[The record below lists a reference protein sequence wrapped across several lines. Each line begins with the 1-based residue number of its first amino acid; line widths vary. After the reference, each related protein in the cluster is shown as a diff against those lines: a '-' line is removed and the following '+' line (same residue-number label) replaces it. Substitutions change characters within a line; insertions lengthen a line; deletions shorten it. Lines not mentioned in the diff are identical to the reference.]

1 MLSEISQAV
10 RDKYHMISDA
20 DPGQQ
25 DPLWLL
31 YSNTHTH
38 RLQKSCG
45 EKGAAW
51 LLSKLERDPFTPAWT
66 GFYCL
71 SRHITSRMVLIY
83 CAQVCFGWLSF
94 ADEGEDVAE
103 YIKEGY
109 LQCEGRSGRNLLCSI
124 PGRSSSDFRKITIL
138 GKHLLP
144 QFRVRE
150 F

>member
-1 MLSEISQAV
+1 MNEAHPIMEGNLLYLAYQFKCSIYHIYTMEFYTAERKKELLPFATAWMELESIMLSEISQAV

-51 LLSKLERDPFTPAWT
+51 PLSKLKRGPLTPTWT
-66 GFYCL
+66 GLYCF
-71 SRHITSRMVLIY
+71 SGHITLRVILIY
-83 CAQVCFGWLSF
+83 YAQVHH
-94 ADEGEDVAE
+94 
-103 YIKEGY
+103 
-109 LQCEGRSGRNLLCSI
+109 R
-124 PGRSSSDFRKITIL
+124 
-138 GKHLLP
+138 
-144 QFRVRE
+144 
-150 F
+150 